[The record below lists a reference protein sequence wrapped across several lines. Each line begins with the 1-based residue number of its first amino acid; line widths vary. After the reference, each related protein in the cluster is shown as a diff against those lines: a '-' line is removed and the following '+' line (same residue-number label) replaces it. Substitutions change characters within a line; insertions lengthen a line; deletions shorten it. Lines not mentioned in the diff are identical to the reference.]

1 MADRVD
7 IMTIAAAV
15 LQREREATPG
25 PWRYGA
31 LEHGGRFVT
40 DGAGYLFAQVDDDGN
55 GRLIAAYRTA
65 APALARFVGLVD
77 KALREAQEDADRSA
91 DSASHRD
98 ITFML
103 DGVRRR
109 LGLEVP

>member
-1 MADRVD
+1 MS
-7 IMTIAAAV
+7 
-15 LQREREATPG
+15 
-25 PWRYGA
+25 
-31 LEHGGRFVT
+31 RF
-40 DGAGYLFAQVDDDGN
+40 QVKHSSEMIEGEPN
-55 GRLIAAYRTA
+55 H
-65 APALARFVGLVD
+65 